1 MADLS
6 DIGNVLAGLI
16 GGFLYPNGTAAPS
29 AAGMPV
35 RVYPGWPDPASL
47 DADMATGAAHVSV
60 FPHPTG
66 RNTTRYPG
74 DWKTTVAPTQ
84 TLAAAINGNAI
95 TISGSV
101 ATPQTVAVI
110 ANGAPFVYAVQ
121 ASDTLNSI
129 AAALATL
136 IAAQIPGTSSAGAVI
151 TLPTSARLAA
161 ARISATGTIARVVRS
176 QEHSVQVTVWAPSP
190 GARVAVA
197 TAFDALL
204 SDMRFLS
211 MPDGFGARFVY
222 SNSYDTDRL
231 AKSTAYRRDTLYS
244 VDFATT
250 IAQQTAQV
258 AVEQLNVTPQVSGV
272 DGSSPVFTTYE

>member
-6 DIGNVLAGLI
+6 DVGNVLAGLI

-47 DADMATGAAHVSV
+47 DADMAAGTAHVSIY
-60 FPHPTG
+60 PHPTG
-66 RNTTRYPG
+66 RNTTRYSS
-74 DWKTTVAPTQ
+74 DWKTTAAPTQ
-84 TLAAAINGNAI
+84 TLGATVSGNEI
-95 TISGSV
+95 TISGTV
-101 ATPQTVAVI
+101 ATPQTVAI
-110 ANGAPFVYAVQ
+110 LANGAPFVYAVQ
-121 ASDTLNSI
+121 ASDTLSSI

-136 IAAQIPGTSSAGAVI
+136 IAAQIPGTTSAGAVI
-151 TLPTSARLAA
+151 TLPTSARIAA
-161 ARISATGTIARVVRS
+161 ARISASGTIARVVRS

-190 GARVAVA
+190 AARVQVA

-204 SDMRFLS
+204 SDLRFLS
-211 MPDGFGARFVY
+211 MPDGFGARLVY

-231 AKSTAYRRDTLYS
+231 AKATAYRRDFLYS

-250 IAQQTAQV
+250 IAQQAAQI
-258 AVEQLNVTPQVSGV
+258 AIEQLNVAPQIAGV
-272 DGSSPVFTTYE
+272 DGSAPVFTTYE

>member
-6 DIGNVLAGLI
+6 DVGNVLAGLI
-16 GGFLYPNGTAAPS
+16 GGFIYPNGTGAPS
-29 AAGMPV
+29 AAGLPV
-35 RVYPGWPDPASL
+35 KVYPGWPDPASL
-47 DADMATGAAHVSV
+47 DADMAAGSAHVSI

-66 RNTTRYPG
+66 RNTTRYSG
-74 DWKTTVAPTQ
+74 DWKTTAAPTQ
-84 TLAAAINGNAI
+84 TLAASVNGNTI
-95 TISGSV
+95 TISGTV

-110 ANGAPFVYAVQ
+110 ANGSPFVYAVQ
-121 ASDTLNSI
+121 VSDTLNSI

-136 IAAQIPGTSSAGAVI
+136 IAAQIAGTTSAGAVI
-151 TLPTSARLAA
+151 TLPSSARIAA
-161 ARISATGTIARVVRS
+161 ARISAAGTVARVVRS

-190 GARVAVA
+190 AARVQVA
-197 TAFDALL
+197 MAFDALL
-204 SDMRFLS
+204 SDLRFLS

-250 IAQQTAQV
+250 IAQQAAQI
-258 AVEQLNVTPQVSGV
+258 AVEQLNVTPQVAGV
-272 DGSSPVFTTYE
+272 DGSAPVFTTYE